1 MPASAAT
8 EPWLMI
14 APPPAA
20 TMPGAAAWEHR
31 NVPLALTAKLRS
43 QSSSVA
49 SITDP
54 ALFTPALLY
63 NTSTRPYSL
72 RICSKALVT
81 CSRSATLATTGSAV
95 PPEAAIS
102 PAVSLAASAL
112 RSTTA
117 TAAPSRA
124 NRTAAARPMPD
135 PAPVTTA
142 VLPASLPVIASRPF
156 FRNENRPPC
165 CLHSQGRHPAVQDQ
179 RVAGHVAEPPRGQQR
194 DRVRDLGGRG
204 HPPGRD
210 PALHLRPQ
218 VRLVQPPAGHRGVDH
233 ARADG
238 VGPDPG
244 RRVVHRDRPGQHQ
257 RRALGRGVRAPARE
271 RDQPGDGRDRDDVPG
286 APFDH
291 GREHRVAAQEWA
303 AHVDR
308 LDPVPFL
315 DGGLVAP
322 GR

>member
-14 APPPAA
+14 DPPPAA

-63 NTSTRPYSL
+63 NTSTWRYSL

-81 CSRSATLATTGSAV
+81 CSRSATLATMGSAV

-156 FRNENRPPC
+156 FRNENRPPY
-165 CLHSQGRHPAVQDQ
+165 CLNSQCFLRRFLRRSQGGHPAVQDQ

-194 DRVRDLGGRG
+194 DRVRDLGGLG

-210 PALHLRPQ
+210 
-218 VRLVQPPAGHRGVDH
+218 
-233 ARADG
+233 
-238 VGPDPG
+238 
-244 RRVVHRDRPGQHQ
+244 
-257 RRALGRGVRAPARE
+257 
-271 RDQPGDGRDRDDVPG
+271 
-286 APFDH
+286 
-291 GREHRVAAQEWA
+291 
-303 AHVDR
+303 
-308 LDPVPFL
+308 
-315 DGGLVAP
+315 
-322 GR
+322 

>member
-14 APPPAA
+14 DPPPAA

-63 NTSTRPYSL
+63 NTSTWRYSL

-81 CSRSATLATTGSAV
+81 CSRSATLATTGSAE

-156 FRNENRPPC
+156 FRNENRPLC
-165 CLHSQGRHPAVQDQ
+165 CPSSQCRHPAVQDQ

-194 DRVRDLGGRG
+194 DRVRDLGGLG

-210 PALHLRPQ
+210 PALHLGPQ
-218 VRLVQPPAGHRGVDH
+218 VRLV
-233 ARADG
+233 
-238 VGPDPG
+238 
-244 RRVVHRDRPGQHQ
+244 
-257 RRALGRGVRAPARE
+257 
-271 RDQPGDGRDRDDVPG
+271 
-286 APFDH
+286 
-291 GREHRVAAQEWA
+291 
-303 AHVDR
+303 
-308 LDPVPFL
+308 
-315 DGGLVAP
+315 
-322 GR
+322 